1 MVRNGRL
8 RLILI
13 SSSKP
18 QLVTSSPTPPVTPF
32 ARDPLLRAAVVAPGI
47 HVSPSARVTARCP
60 PLPPLSQVTPQ
71 PPKET
76 TKRWPP
82 LRLL

>member
-1 MVRNGRL
+1 MVRNGHL

-60 PLPPLSQVTPQ
+60 PLPPLPQVTPPNAQ
-71 PPKET
+71 RDD
-76 TKRWPP
+76 KRWPP